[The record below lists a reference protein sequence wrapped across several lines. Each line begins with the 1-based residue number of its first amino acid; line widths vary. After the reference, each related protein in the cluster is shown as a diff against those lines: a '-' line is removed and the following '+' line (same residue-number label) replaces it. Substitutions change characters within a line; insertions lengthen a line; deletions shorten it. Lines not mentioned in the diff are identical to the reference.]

1 MSTLSSCSSLNP
13 RQALR
18 LALSA
23 KRDTPIET
31 LSFELYRAI
40 NGKPITAPNTQEQQN
55 AVKMEICAFFGV
67 PVIGD
72 RAMWKISLRSS
83 AYH

>member
-1 MSTLSSCSSLNP
+1 MNTPSSCSSLTP

-23 KRDTPIET
+23 KRDIPAET
-31 LSFELYRAI
+31 IASELYRTF
-40 NGKPITAPNTQEQQN
+40 NGESVTEVNTQDQQL
-55 AVKMEICAFFGV
+55 ALRMKICAFFGV
-67 PVIGD
+67 PAIGD

-83 AYH
+83 AHH